1 MTDFIQE
8 NAIWLDKNPDAREGA
23 DTGLEK
29 TPDRRGWKRVSDI
42 ISGCDKLTDV
52 HFKAICSIV
61 GPKAANEFRQ
71 SVSSHK
77 LVSGRQVLYELDKHR
92 NTLSKYRIHELS
104 VVNEGIFRF
113 LETESIPQEDKAAV
127 SANLESYFEMLTKT
141 TKEAA
146 AHFGNLYVSSNL
158 YPNACRFISSDC
170 PMLTMS
176 LIMYVKAI
184 K

>member
-1 MTDFIQE
+1 M
-8 NAIWLDKNPDAREGA
+8 
-23 DTGLEK
+23 
-29 TPDRRGWKRVSDI
+29 
-42 ISGCDKLTDV
+42 
-52 HFKAICSIV
+52 HV
-61 GPKAANEFRQ
+61 G
-71 SVSSHK
+71 
-77 LVSGRQVLYELDKHR
+77 GRQVLYELDRHR
-92 NTLSKYRIHELS
+92 GALSKYRIHELS